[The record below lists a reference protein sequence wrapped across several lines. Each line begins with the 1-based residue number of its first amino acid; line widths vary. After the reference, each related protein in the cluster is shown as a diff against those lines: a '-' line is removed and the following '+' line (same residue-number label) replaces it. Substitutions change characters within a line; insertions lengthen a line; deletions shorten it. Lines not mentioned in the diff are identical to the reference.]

1 MVGEKKS
8 ITCCDT
14 WKLSHIE
21 IFIHLLLE
29 HSHSWFVSI
38 LPMTYFMPRGHSW
51 VVVRDLI
58 APKTKKYLLSSLLRR
73 VDSLEKTHAGRD
85 WGQEEKGTTEDE
97 LAGWH
102 HQLDAPWVWVNSGSW
117 WWTGRP
123 GVLQFMGSQRVGHN
137 WATELNWT
145 EPFTEKNLPTPAT
158 YIYITVCLLIL
169 GWPISFIWGV
179 CSSGIFHNVM
189 ITMHNLINCPAF

>member
-102 HQLDAPWVWVNSGSW
+102 HWLDGHESGWTLGVGDGQGGLACCVSW
-117 WWTGRP
+117 GRKELDTTG
-123 GVLQFMGSQRVGHN
+123 Q
-137 WATELNWT
+137 LNWT
-145 EPFTEKNLPTPAT
+145 ELSASWVICVQVKKQQLELD
-158 YIYITVCLLIL
+158 
-169 GWPISFIWGV
+169 
-179 CSSGIFHNVM
+179 M
-189 ITMHNLINCPAF
+189 EQ